1 MNMVLSGCPV
11 VWENRWERLEKRMNE
26 LLYGAAY
33 YDEYMPYERLDED
46 VAMMKKA
53 NINLVRIAESTWSTL
68 EPQDGIFDFTHID
81 RVLDAMEE
89 AGIHVI
95 VGTPTYAIPS
105 WMEKKYPDI
114 LAETKKGRGIYGPR
128 QIMDIT
134 HPQYRFYC
142 ERVIRTLMEHV
153 QGRKCVIGYQ
163 IDNETK
169 HFFTSCRRVQEDFV
183 EYLKKKFGKD
193 VERMNA
199 AFGLNYWSNAI
210 HSWAD
215 FPDVRGT
222 INASLGGEF
231 EKYQRMLVTEFLS
244 WQAALVREYKR
255 PDQFITHNFDFGWK
269 SASYGV
275 QPDVNHFDV
284 SKCLDIAGCDIYHP
298 TQDLLTGAEIAFG
311 GDLIRSLK
319 RDNYLVLETEAQGF
333 PEWEPYDGQ
342 LRLQAFSH
350 LASGAE
356 CVEYWHWHSLHNGC
370 ETYWRGLL
378 SHDFGENKTYAEAV
392 GIGADFKRLSDKLIH
407 LKKDNKIAIMVSN
420 EALTGLKWFPIAPG
434 LDYNDVVRWI
444 YDALYE
450 LNLECDFISPEEEE
464 LERYRMIFM
473 PALYCVPEQT
483 LRRVRDFTKAGGCLI
498 ATFKSAFCDENV
510 KVYHDSQPHL
520 MTECFGISYQHFT
533 YPKKVR
539 LEGELWSGSKENCL
553 EAQGFMECL
562 NVLGEDTETI
572 LRYRHD
578 NWGQYSAV
586 TGHRFGKG
594 KAHYLGCMFEREAL
608 KKLLLCAAKEQGL
621 KPGPGTGGFPVI
633 VRGGKNTAGK
643 QIWYLLNYSPQT
655 QCISCPQGNWTE
667 LFTGES
673 LEEGQKIELPKWG
686 VRILE
691 G

>member
-1 MNMVLSGCPV
+1 
-11 VWENRWERLEKRMNE
+11 MNE

-33 YDEYMPYERLDED
+33 YDEYMPYERLDQD

-68 EPQDGIFDFTHID
+68 EPQDGVFDFTHID
-81 RVLDAMEE
+81 RVLDAMEK

-114 LAETKKGRGIYGPR
+114 LAETRNGRGIYGAR

-142 ERVIRTLMEHV
+142 ERVIRRLMEHV
-153 QGRKCVIGYQ
+153 RERSCVIGYQ

-169 HFFTSCRRVQEDFV
+169 HFGTSCRRVQEGFV
-183 EYLKKKFGKD
+183 EYLKKKFDGD
-193 VERMNA
+193 AERMNA

-231 EKYQRMLVTEFLS
+231 EKYQRLLVTEFLS
-244 WQAALVREYKR
+244 WQAALVREYMR
-255 PDQFITHNFDFGWK
+255 TDQFITHNFDFGWK
-269 SASYGV
+269 NGSYGV
-275 QPDVNHFDV
+275 QPDVNHFET

-311 GDLIRSLK
+311 GDLTRSLK
-319 RDNYLVLETEAQGF
+319 NSNYLVLETEAQGF

-356 CVEYWHWHSLHNGC
+356 CVEYWHWHSLHNAC

-378 SHDFGENKTYAEAV
+378 SHDFGENKTYTEAV
-392 GIGADFKRLSDKLIH
+392 GIGADFKRLSGKLIH

-420 EALTGLKWFPIAPG
+420 EALTGLKWFPIARG
-434 LDYNDVVRWI
+434 LEYNDVVRWL

-450 LNLECDFISPEEEE
+450 LNLECDFISPEEEN
-464 LERYRMIFM
+464 LEQYRMILM
-473 PALYCVPEQT
+473 PALYCVPEETLQR
-483 LRRVRDFTKAGGCLI
+483 LRRFTEAGGSLI

-520 MTECFGISYQHFT
+520 LTECFGISYQHFT
-533 YPKKVR
+533 YPR
-539 LEGELWSGSKENCL
+539 ETYLEGSLTEGRREEEGSLAAE
-553 EAQGFMECL
+553 GFMECL
-562 NVLGEDTETI
+562 NVLSKDTEVL

-578 NWGQYSAV
+578 NWGQFSAV
-586 TGHRFGKG
+586 TVHSFGKG
-594 KAHYLGCMFEREAL
+594 RAWYLGCMFEKETF
-608 KKLLLCAAKEQGL
+608 KKLLKTAAGEQGIEPN
-621 KPGPGTGGFPVI
+621 PGSQGFPVI
-633 VRGGKNTAGK
+633 LRGGRNKDGK
-643 QIWYLLNYSPQT
+643 QIWYFLNYSGQT
-655 QCISCPQGNWTE
+655 QWAVCPPGSWTE
-667 LFTGES
+667 LLAGEA
-673 LEEGQKIELPKWG
+673 LEGAQKIELPKWG
-686 VRILE
+686 VKILE
-691 G
+691 ER